1 MSHIMNADD
10 IDAKAID
17 TLAEDLA
24 KLTGETKAQ
33 ATAKALADRLA
44 RARAARGAG
53 RGTADPDFRARIKA
67 HAADLRRRY
76 DLDRPVTK
84 AEWDLTCGDEA

>member
-1 MSHIMNADD
+1 MAPIMDADD

-44 RARAARGAG
+44 RERAARNDLTERLAAL
-53 RGTADPDFRARIKA
+53 TAR
-67 HAADLRRRY
+67 LRVNY
-76 DLDRPVTK
+76 DTRPVTK
-84 AEWDLTCGDEA
+84 AEWDWASGEED

>member
-1 MSHIMNADD
+1 MAHIMDADD

-33 ATAKALADRLA
+33 ATAKALAQRLT
-44 RARAARGAG
+44 RERAARNDLTERLAAL
-53 RGTADPDFRARIKA
+53 TAR
-67 HAADLRRRY
+67 LRVNY
-76 DLDRPVTK
+76 DTRPVTK
-84 AEWDLTCGDEA
+84 AEWDWASGDED